1 MYDVIIIGCG
11 VIGAAAAYSLAK
23 TTCSVLVLEAEND
36 VASRTTKANS
46 AILHA
51 GFDPAPGTL
60 MARLNV
66 RGIELAKEICREL
79 DVPYRQCGSLVA
91 ANSEQE
97 LAVLE
102 MLRERGT
109 QNGVRGLE
117 ILSGEA
123 LHKKEPN
130 LSKTITAA
138 LWAPSAAIVSPW
150 EFALA
155 MAECA
160 VENGVELQRNACVT
174 EIQRQDDHWTVHTGD
189 ISYCS
194 RFVINAAGLSSEMI
208 HNMVAKPTFHLYPT
222 RGQYYLLDKIEGGRV
237 NTVVFPCPSK
247 AGKGVLVAPTVHG
260 NCIVGPSAEPVQG
273 DDTATTAQGLGF
285 VAEAARSIVPSVEL
299 RSSIRNFAGVR
310 ANSDRGDFII
320 EFAAPRFLDLA
331 GIKSPGLSAAAAIGE
346 EAVRMLGEQGLCVQ
360 SNPHFVS
367 HRRRIRFKEL
377 SPEKKN
383 ALIQENSAYG
393 RVICRCET
401 ITEGEILA
409 CLHTPIPPVSVD
421 GVKRR
426 CNAGMG
432 RCQGG
437 FCGPRIV
444 EILSRELGIPPTRV
458 HQERTNSNI
467 IVEMTKQEGK

>member
-11 VIGAAAAYSLAK
+11 VIGAAAAYALAK

-36 VASRTTKANS
+36 VAAGTTKANS

-51 GFDPAPGTL
+51 GFDPEPGTL

-66 RGIELAKEICREL
+66 EGVRLAKEICREL

-91 ANSEQE
+91 ATSQQE
-97 LAVLE
+97 AAVLE
-102 MLRERGT
+102 VLRERGI
-109 QNGVRGLE
+109 QNGVSGLE

-123 LHKKEPN
+123 LRKKEPN
-130 LSKTITAA
+130 LSQHVVAA

-160 VENGVELQRNACVT
+160 VSNGVDLQRNACVKD
-174 EIQRQDDHWTVHTGD
+174 IRRQDDHWAVHTDDASFCG
-189 ISYCS
+189 
-194 RFVINAAGLSSEMI
+194 RFVINAAGLASETV
-208 HNMVAKPTFHLYPT
+208 HNMVAKPTFHLHPT
-222 RGQYYLLDKIEGGRV
+222 RGQYYLLDKSEGGRV
-237 NTVVFPCPSK
+237 QTVVFPCPSNV
-247 AGKGVLVAPTVHG
+247 GKGVLVAPTVHG
-260 NCIVGPSAEPVQG
+260 NCIVGPSAEPVRG
-273 DDTATTAQGLGF
+273 DDTATTAQGLRF
-285 VAEAARSIVPSVEL
+285 VAQAAKTIVPSVDL
-299 RSSIRNFAGVR
+299 RASIRNFAGVR
-310 ANSDRGDFII
+310 ANSDRGDFVI
-320 EFAAPRFLDLA
+320 EFAAPGFLDLA

-346 EAVRMLGEQGLCVQ
+346 EAVKMLVEQGLCVQ

-367 HRRRIRFKEL
+367 HRRRIRFREL
-377 SPEKKN
+377 SPEEKN
-383 ALIQENSAYG
+383 ALIQEKPAYG

-444 EILSRELGIPPTRV
+444 EILSRELGISPTRILQD
-458 HQERTNSNI
+458 HTGSHI
-467 IVEMTKQEGK
+467 IVEMTKQEVD